1 MVGEPKTQKECVIA
15 MKKISVKIEGTSP
28 LLMNRFLDKSIK
40 DASKKDSGEKKH
52 LPVEEKLYVVDGKP
66 YVPSRYLLGAL
77 VDAAK
82 QFKIAGKQ
90 KATYSKYVG
99 STIRVEPEAIL
110 ISPGKWEP
118 FSISAVIPATKGRV
132 MVTRPQFN
140 KWSLDFEILCE
151 DEDIS
156 VDTMEKITEQAG
168 KFTGIGD
175 WRPQKKGPY
184 GRFRIV
190 KFEETGAE

>member
-1 MVGEPKTQKECVIA
+1 MVGNVSPPTAA
-15 MKKISVKIEGTSP
+15 MLE
-28 LLMNRFLDKSIK
+28 LLAAGR
-40 DASKKDSGEKKH
+40 
-52 LPVEEKLYVVDGKP
+52 
-66 YVPSRYLLGAL
+66 LGG
-77 VDAAK
+77 AAK

-99 STIRVEPEAIL
+99 ATIRIAPEAIL
-110 ISPGKWEP
+110 IQPGKWEP
-118 FSISAVIPATKGRV
+118 FSISAVNPTTKGRM
-132 MVTRPQFN
+132 MVSRPQFSEW
-140 KWSLDFEILCE
+140 KLEFEILCE

-190 KFEETGAE
+190 KFEEA